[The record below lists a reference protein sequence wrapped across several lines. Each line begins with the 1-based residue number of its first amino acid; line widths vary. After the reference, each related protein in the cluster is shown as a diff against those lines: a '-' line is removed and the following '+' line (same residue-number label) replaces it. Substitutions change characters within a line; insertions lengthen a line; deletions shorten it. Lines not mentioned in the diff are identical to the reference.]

1 MNDGDGFY
9 FNCLV
14 VMMLLWQFFFVSN
27 PYHVVLNRQS
37 SGERGAQLDQTDTI
51 ESEAVTTPRVTEAE
65 IKRETETTRHTNDG
79 DGDGDGYERRRRR
92 RR

>member
-1 MNDGDGFY
+1 MGDGHDSNDGLQYNTVLCRVYCYFY

-14 VMMLLWQFFFVSN
+14 MLLWQFFFVSN

-65 IKRETETTRHTNDG
+65 IKRETETT
-79 DGDGDGYERRRRR
+79 
-92 RR
+92 